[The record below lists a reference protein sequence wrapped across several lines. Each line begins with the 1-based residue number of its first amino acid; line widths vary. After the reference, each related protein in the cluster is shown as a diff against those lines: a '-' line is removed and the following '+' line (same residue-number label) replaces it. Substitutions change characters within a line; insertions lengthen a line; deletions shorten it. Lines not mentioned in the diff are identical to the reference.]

1 MAKRHF
7 SLEQLIL
14 QDMKET
20 TSQQIANLEKDLVSL
35 RHTYELSQQRFDLSR
50 VSLRM
55 AEERFALG
63 IISSLDLDR
72 TRQQH
77 IRAESELVD
86 RFYRLIKQ
94 QEELNFLRS
103 DKILGIW

>member
-1 MAKRHF
+1 
-7 SLEQLIL
+7 
-14 QDMKET
+14 
-20 TSQQIANLEKDLVSL
+20 
-35 RHTYELSQQRFDLSR
+35 
-50 VSLRM
+50 M

-86 RFYRLIKQ
+86 RFYRLVKH

-103 DKILGIW
+103 DKILGLW